1 MFAQI
6 ASDRRPERTPV
17 LQSPAPRAVAAPDA
31 LVSAIASEYRMVRE
45 LGAGGMATVF
55 LAEDLRH
62 GRQVAIKVVREELA
76 ASVGGSRFLREIQI
90 AARLQHSHI
99 LPLLDSGEAAGVL
112 YYVMPYVSGESL
124 RQRLDREGELPI
136 PDALR
141 LITQVVDALACAHG
155 HGVVHRDIKSDNVL
169 LAGRNAMVMDFGIAK
184 AMRDAAAPSE
194 ASSTMMTQVGMAMG
208 TPAYMAPEQA
218 AADPAMDHRVDLYAV
233 GVLAYEILTGGLP
246 FEAASPQAMLAA
258 HLTQAP
264 EPVANR
270 RPTVPPPLASA
281 VMRCLEKRPADR
293 WQTADELLAALE
305 MIASTASG
313 GVPASRVQTGSPV
326 GRRRGILIGG
336 AVAGVAM
343 AAAGGW
349 YAMQPGAPERLE
361 VGRSQQFTNVP
372 ELEIHPALSPDGKF
386 VAFAAGTAHSM
397 RIFIRPVAGGR
408 TIALSDDTT
417 AMEYFPSWSPD
428 GTQLA
433 FVHNGSVAVAP
444 SLGGDARTVV
454 PAAGARSITSIT
466 WSPEGDRVAFTRGD
480 TLFAA
485 PVTTGA
491 ATVIGTA
498 SDVHS
503 CQWAPTGPWIA
514 CTTRNSSGQIPTG
527 TFGNRAPSG
536 IVVFPSSGGVPVEVV
551 PSTGANLAPSWS
563 PSGTTLYFLS
573 DRDGPR
579 DVFAVRLTGSGKP
592 AGETV
597 RITTGLD
604 ALALSLSRD
613 GTRLIYNVYTSR
625 ANVWRL
631 PIPASG
637 SVSAYRA
644 DALTTGNQVVE
655 AMAVSTDGQW
665 LVFDSNVRG
674 NSDIFRMPV
683 MGGATEQLTS
693 EPWDEFGPSLSPD
706 NAFVTYHS
714 FRNGTRDVEVKAVG
728 SSSPAV
734 RATDTGDEQESYPRW
749 SPDGSRIAFNN
760 QGVQRGVAIL
770 PRQPDG
776 RFGALLPIG
785 EGQVTAWSP
794 DGSRLYYLPFA
805 ARSSGAD
812 AESDAAITEYE
823 VASGRSRSIPAKTG
837 LRRSRQLCVSA
848 DGRTAFV
855 KGFTAAGDAL
865 IVAVPMSG
873 GTAQPVVTFGDAA
886 RPSTR
891 GDFACGKQHFFFT
904 IDEMESDLFVAEVSA
919 RR

>member
-1 MFAQI
+1 
-6 ASDRRPERTPV
+6 
-17 LQSPAPRAVAAPDA
+17 
-31 LVSAIASEYRMVRE
+31 
-45 LGAGGMATVF
+45 MATVF

-155 HGVVHRDIKSDNVL
+155 HGVVHRDIKADNVL

-194 ASSTMMTQVGMAMG
+194 SSSTLMTQVGMAMG

-258 HLTQAP
+258 HLTQPP
-264 EPVANR
+264 EPVAAR

-313 GVPASRVQTGSPV
+313 GVPASRAESAAPTR
-326 GRRRGILIGG
+326 GRRGLLIGG
-336 AVAGVAM
+336 AAAAVAL

-372 ELEIHPALSPDGKF
+372 ELEIHPALSPDGKL

-397 RIFIRPVAGGR
+397 RIFIRPVEGGR

-454 PAAGARSITSIT
+454 PAIPARSITSVT
-466 WSPEGDRVAFTRGD
+466 WSPTGDRVAFTRGD
-480 TLFAA
+480 SLFTV
-485 PVTTGA
+485 PVTTGSP
-491 ATVIGTA
+491 ILLGTTT
-498 SDVHS
+498 DVHS
-503 CQWAPTGPWIA
+503 CQWAATGGWIA
-514 CTTRNSSGQIPTG
+514 CATLNSTGQTPSGV
-527 TFGNRAPSG
+527 FGNRSPSG
-536 IVVFPSSGGVPVEVV
+536 IVVFPDGGGAAVPVVASEG
-551 PSTGANLAPSWS
+551 SNLAPAWS
-563 PSGTTLYFLS
+563 ATGTTLYFLS

-579 DVFAVRLTGSGKP
+579 DVFALRLSGSGRA
-592 AGETV
+592 AGEPV
-597 RITTGLD
+597 RITTGLN

-613 GTRLIYNVYTSR
+613 GTRLVYNVYTARS
-625 ANVWRL
+625 NIWRL

-644 DALTTGNQVVE
+644 DALTTGNQVIE
-655 AMAVSTDGQW
+655 SMLVSPDGQW
-665 LVFDSNVRG
+665 LVYDSNVRG
-674 NSDIFRMPV
+674 NSDIFRIPV
-683 MGGATEQLTS
+683 QGGAAEQLTA
-693 EPWDEFGPSLSPD
+693 EPWDEFAPSLSPD
-706 NAFVTYHS
+706 NALVAYHS
-714 FRNGTRDVEVKAVG
+714 FRNGTRDIEVKTVTG
-728 SSSPAV
+728 GSPAV
-734 RATDTGDEQESYPRW
+734 RATDTPDAQESYPRW
-749 SPDGSRIAFNN
+749 SPDGSHIAFTD
-760 QGVQRGVAIL
+760 QTSRRTVGLIRREADGRFGPARVLGPGIVTSWS
-770 PRQPDG
+770 PDG
-776 RFGALLPIG
+776 RFVYFRPFSPSATSTELEAG
-785 EGQVTAWSP
+785 E
-794 DGSRLYYLPFA
+794 SRILEFP
-805 ARSSGAD
+805 
-812 AESDAAITEYE
+812 
-823 VASGRSRSIPAKTG
+823 VAGGMPRSIALDPSWQ
-837 LRRSRQLCVSA
+837 RSQQLCVSA
-848 DGRTAFV
+848 DGRTIYVKAFNP
-855 KGFTAAGDAL
+855 AGDVA
-865 IVAVPMSG
+865 IVDVPVAG
-873 GTAQPVVTFGDAA
+873 GPTRVVVTFGDAT

-891 GDFACGKQHFFFT
+891 GDFACGRQHLFFT
-904 IDEMESDLFVAEVSA
+904 IDEMESDLFVAEVSVK
-919 RR
+919 R